1 MSTAWLVVGLG
12 NPGPDYATHRHS
24 VGQRV
29 VEEIAAQLGEKF
41 TRHKS
46 IANVAEGR
54 FQPGTDKVIL
64 ATLLSFMNTSGV
76 PIRRL
81 ADFFGI
87 DPENVIVVHDDIDL
101 PFDTVR
107 IKFGGGHGGQNGLR
121 STIQHIGAEFV
132 RVRVGV
138 GRPTGQKDAAV
149 HVLEPFTKSER
160 EVMPNLIADAAGA
173 VESIVLEGLSAAQL
187 RYHSPPQ

>member
-29 VEEIAAQLGEKF
+29 VDELARQMGEAFK
-41 TRHKS
+41 RHKS
-46 IANVAEGR
+46 LALVAEGR
-54 FQPGTDKVIL
+54 FQPGSDKVIL
-64 ATLLSFMNTSGV
+64 ATLTTFMNTSGIS
-76 PIRRL
+76 IRAL

-87 DPENVIVVHDDIDL
+87 EPEHVVVIHDDIDL

-107 IKFGGGHGGQNGLR
+107 IKAGGGHGGQNGVR
-121 STIQHIGAEFV
+121 STMAHLGPDFL

-138 GRPTGQKDAAV
+138 GRPSGQKDPAV
-149 HVLEPFTKSER
+149 HVLEPFSSVER
-160 EVMPNLIADAAGA
+160 ETLPNLIADAAGA
-173 VESIVLEGLSAAQL
+173 VESIVLDGLAAAQL
-187 RYHSPPQ
+187 KYHSPAT

>member
-54 FQPGTDKVIL
+54 FQPSTDKVIL

-81 ADFFGI
+81 ADFFGV
-87 DPENVIVVHDDIDL
+87 DPEHVIVIHDDIDL

-160 EVMPNLIADAAGA
+160 EVLPNLIADAAGA

>member
-54 FQPGTDKVIL
+54 FQPATDKVIL

-87 DPENVIVVHDDIDL
+87 EPANVIVVHDDIDL

-149 HVLEPFTKSER
+149 HVLEPFSKSER
-160 EVMPNLIADAAGA
+160 EVLPNLIADATGA

>member
-64 ATLLSFMNTSGV
+64 ATLLCFMNTSGV

-87 DPENVIVVHDDIDL
+87 EPGNVIVVHDDIDL

-121 STIQHIGAEFV
+121 STIQHIGADFV

-138 GRPTGQKDAAV
+138 GRPSGQKDAAV
-149 HVLEPFTKSER
+149 HVLEPFSKSER
-160 EVMPNLIADAAGA
+160 EVLPNLVADAAGA

>member
-24 VGQRV
+24 IGQRV
-29 VEEIAAQLGEKF
+29 VDDLARQMGEQFK
-41 TRHKS
+41 RHKS

-54 FQPGTDKVIL
+54 FRPGTDKVIL
-64 ATLLSFMNTSGV
+64 ATLLSFMNTSGA
-76 PIRRL
+76 PIRKL
-81 ADFFGI
+81 ADFFGVEP
-87 DPENVIVVHDDIDL
+87 DHVVVIHDDIDL

-121 STIQHIGAEFV
+121 STIQHIGADFV

-138 GRPTGQKDAAV
+138 GRPAGQKDTAV
-149 HVLEPFTKSER
+149 HVLEPFTKVER
-160 EVMPNLIADAAGA
+160 EVVPNLIADAAGA
-173 VESIVLEGLSAAQL
+173 VESIVLEGLAAAQL
-187 RYHSPPQ
+187 RYHSPQQ

>member
-24 VGQRV
+24 LGQRV

-54 FQPGTDKVIL
+54 FQPATDKVIL

-81 ADFFGI
+81 ADFFGVE
-87 DPENVIVVHDDIDL
+87 PENVIVVHDDIDL

-121 STIQHIGAEFV
+121 STIQHIGADFV

-149 HVLEPFTKSER
+149 HVLEPFSKSER
-160 EVMPNLIADAAGA
+160 EVLPSLVADAAGA

>member
-41 TRHKS
+41 SRHKS

-64 ATLLSFMNTSGV
+64 ATLLCFMNKSGV

-87 DPENVIVVHDDIDL
+87 EPKNVIVVHDDIDL

-138 GRPTGQKDAAV
+138 GRPSGEKDAAV

-160 EVMPNLIADAAGA
+160 EVLPSLIADAAGA

>member
-54 FQPGTDKVIL
+54 FQPATDKVIL

-81 ADFFGI
+81 ADFFGVE
-87 DPENVIVVHDDIDL
+87 PENVIVVHDDIDL

-121 STIQHIGAEFV
+121 STIQHIGADFV

-149 HVLEPFTKSER
+149 HVLEPFSKSER
-160 EVMPNLIADAAGA
+160 EVLPSLVADAAGA

>member
-1 MSTAWLVVGLG
+1 MSAAWLVVGLG

-29 VEEIAAQLGEKF
+29 VDELARQIGEAFK
-41 TRHKS
+41 RHKS
-46 IANVAEGR
+46 LALVAEGR

-64 ATLLSFMNTSGV
+64 ATLTTFMNTSGIS
-76 PIRRL
+76 IRAL

-87 DPENVIVVHDDIDL
+87 EPEHVVVIHDDIDL

-107 IKFGGGHGGQNGLR
+107 IKAGGGHGGQNGVR
-121 STIQHIGAEFV
+121 STIAHLGPDFL

-138 GRPTGQKDAAV
+138 GRPSGQKDPAV
-149 HVLEPFTKSER
+149 HVLEPFSSVER
-160 EVMPNLIADAAGA
+160 ETLANLIADAAGA
-173 VESIVLEGLSAAQL
+173 VESIVLDGLPAAQL
-187 RYHSPPQ
+187 KYHSPAT

>member
-29 VEEIAAQLGEKF
+29 VDELARQLGESFK
-41 TRHKS
+41 RHKS
-46 IANVAEGR
+46 LALVAEGR

-64 ATLLSFMNTSGV
+64 ATLTTFMNTSGI
-76 PIRRL
+76 PIRAL

-87 DPENVIVVHDDIDL
+87 EPDHIVVIHDDIDL

-107 IKFGGGHGGQNGLR
+107 IKAGGGHGGQNGVR
-121 STIQHIGAEFV
+121 STIAHLGPDFL

-138 GRPTGQKDAAV
+138 GRPSGQKDPAV
-149 HVLEPFTKSER
+149 HVLEPFSSVER
-160 EVMPNLIADAAGA
+160 ETLPNLIADAAGA
-173 VESIVLEGLSAAQL
+173 VESIVLDGLAAAQL
-187 RYHSPPQ
+187 KYHSPAT

>member
-54 FQPGTDKVIL
+54 FQPATDKVIL

-87 DPENVIVVHDDIDL
+87 DPGNVIVVHDDIDL

-121 STIQHIGAEFV
+121 STIQHIGADFV

-138 GRPTGQKDAAV
+138 GRPSGQKDAAV

-160 EVMPNLIADAAGA
+160 EVLPSLIADAAGA

>member
-29 VEEIAAQLGEKF
+29 VDELAGQMGESFK
-41 TRHKS
+41 RHKS

-54 FQPGTDKVIL
+54 FRPGTDKVIL
-64 ATLLSFMNTSGV
+64 ATLLSFMNSSGA
-76 PIRRL
+76 PIRQL

-87 DPENVIVVHDDIDL
+87 GPDHVVVIHDDIDL

-121 STIQHIGAEFV
+121 STIQHIGADFI

-138 GRPTGQKDAAV
+138 GRPSGQKDPAV
-149 HVLEPFTKSER
+149 HVLEPFSKTER
-160 EVMPNLIADAAGA
+160 EVLPNLIADAAGA

-187 RYHSPPQ
+187 RYHSPQQ

>member
-81 ADFFGI
+81 ADFFGV
-87 DPENVIVVHDDIDL
+87 DPEHVIVIHDDIDL

-160 EVMPNLIADAAGA
+160 EVLPSLIADAAGA

>member
-12 NPGPDYATHRHS
+12 NPGPDYASHRHS
-24 VGQRV
+24 IGQRV
-29 VEEIAAQLGEKF
+29 VDALAEQLGEKPK
-41 TRHKS
+41 RHKS
-46 IANVAEGR
+46 IATVAEGR
-54 FQPGTDKVIL
+54 FRPGTDKVIL
-64 ATLLSFMNTSGV
+64 ATLLSFMNSSGA
-76 PIRRL
+76 PIRAL

-87 DPENVIVVHDDIDL
+87 DPERIIVIHDDIDL

-121 STIQHIGAEFV
+121 SAIQHIGADFI

-138 GRPTGQKDAAV
+138 GRPGGQKDAAV
-149 HVLEPFTKSER
+149 HVLEPFTKTER
-160 EVMPNLIADAAGA
+160 EVLPNLIADAAGA

-187 RYHSPPQ
+187 RYHSPQQ

>member
-46 IANVAEGR
+46 IANIAEGR

-81 ADFFGI
+81 ADFFGV
-87 DPENVIVVHDDIDL
+87 DPEHVIVIHDDIDL
-101 PFDTVR
+101 PFDTLR

-138 GRPTGQKDAAV
+138 GRPNGQKDAAV
-149 HVLEPFTKSER
+149 HVLEPFSKSER
-160 EVMPNLIADAAGA
+160 EVLPSLVANAAGA

>member
-81 ADFFGI
+81 ADFCGV
-87 DPENVIVVHDDIDL
+87 DPEHVIVIHDDIDL

-160 EVMPNLIADAAGA
+160 EVLPSLIADAAGA
-173 VESIVLEGLSAAQL
+173 VESIALEGLSAAQL

>member
-54 FQPGTDKVIL
+54 FQPGTDRVIL

-81 ADFFGI
+81 ADFFGV
-87 DPENVIVVHDDIDL
+87 DPEHVIVIHDDIDL

-160 EVMPNLIADAAGA
+160 EVLPSLIADAAGA